1 MTAGDTDHPGGVITS
16 FVLIDRGPPVLCCGL
31 ITLIWLK
38 IFKKAP
44 LPRVKILITSE
55 GFLDFSHPCKPLPPN
70 ANNPSLARRLWGPW
84 WKQEPSM
91 WRLRISLFVVIM
103 VKSRRALVL
112 VLPSTADPKS
122 WSGAEGIQVITC
134 SLSSQGVF
142 CVRQVSHKRENLWEE
157 GLQRTSF
164 RNVEEHELAGL
175 CLFYSFLQ
183 YFFPISLHGAEMKPQ
198 RPYDRKFSEI
208 KEEGGLQ
215 CGIDA
220 ALTLKTSPFNGEALN
235 ATTIQVLGRC
245 HGKDNGSLMV
255 FLYGDR
261 RRRKK
266 KKTYCTGGPW
276 PRCLWWLASRAAP
289 RLRLQTQSEEDRGDS

>member
-38 IFKKAP
+38 NFKKAP

-55 GFLDFSHPCKPLPPN
+55 GFPDFSHPCKPLPPN

-91 WRLRISLFVVIM
+91 WSLRISLFVVIT

-142 CVRQVSHKRENLWEE
+142 CVRQVSHKRENLWDE

-164 RNVEEHELAGL
+164 RNVEEHESAGL
-175 CLFYSFLQ
+175 CLFYSFLEF
-183 YFFPISLHGAEMKPQ
+183 FFPFLCMALKWNHRDLMIVNFQ
-198 RPYDRKFSEI
+198 RS
-208 KEEGGLQ
+208 
-215 CGIDA
+215 
-220 ALTLKTSPFNGEALN
+220 
-235 ATTIQVLGRC
+235 
-245 HGKDNGSLMV
+245 
-255 FLYGDR
+255 R
-261 RRRKK
+261 RREVYNVVSMQRSLWRPPRL
-266 KKTYCTGGPW
+266 TGRPW
-276 PRCLWWLASRAAP
+276 TQQQYRCWGGVMERTMALWWYSFMV
-289 RLRLQTQSEEDRGDS
+289 TGEEEKKRKLTALVALDHDVFDG